1 MSTILSILAAA
12 ESAAEHGAGAAA
24 EHEEEHKSETP
35 FFVAGLAWALFA
47 VAISV
52 YGFTRPDFPSTDGAS
67 RGVMAASVVGL
78 FAAVSMAIYVAL

>member
-24 EHEEEHKSETP
+24 EHEEHKSEVP

-52 YGFTRPDFPSTDGAS
+52 YGFMRPDFPSTDGAS
-67 RGVMAASVVGL
+67 RGVMAASVAGL